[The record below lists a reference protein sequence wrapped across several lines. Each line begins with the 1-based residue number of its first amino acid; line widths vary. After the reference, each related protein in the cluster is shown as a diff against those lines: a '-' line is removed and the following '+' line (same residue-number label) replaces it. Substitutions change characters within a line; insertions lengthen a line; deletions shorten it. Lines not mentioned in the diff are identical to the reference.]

1 MEEEKDIL
9 IDEKGGVEG
18 CVQPFNPLTL
28 KPFNP
33 LTLKPFNLQNGHV
46 VLKDGEWLAAAGQ
59 PVAYRGAVRER
70 GLRGLVVPDRAAYRL
85 VEASGEAW
93 FADAAR
99 PFLTHVPCAAPITAV
114 AAKVLVAPAKARTGA
129 ENVRLVPLSWK
140 GAVRA
145 TRFEREWVIFATQ
158 SRVEKAVLGEDEVLT
173 VQAGAAVAWT
183 TKRPVGYVPR
193 LKLGDVLLPRRRQ
206 ANLAM
211 HFYGPGIV
219 WFEGVKG

>member
-1 MEEEKDIL
+1 MEDIL
-9 IDEKGGVEG
+9 ID
-18 CVQPFNPLTL
+18 
-28 KPFNP
+28 NP

-46 VLKDGEWLAAAGQ
+46 VLKAGIWLTSAGQ
-59 PVAYRGAVRER
+59 PVAYRGGVRMK
-70 GLRGLVVPDRAAYRL
+70 GLRGLVVPDRAAYRI
-85 VEASGEAW
+85 VETSGETW
-93 FADAAR
+93 FADAVR
-99 PFLTHVPCAAPITAV
+99 PFLTHIPCAASLTAV
-114 AAKVLVAPAKARTGA
+114 AAKVLVAPAAARTGA
-129 ENVRLVPLSWK
+129 EIVRLVPLSWK

>member
-1 MEEEKDIL
+1 MK
-9 IDEKGGVEG
+9 VE
-18 CVQPFNPLTL
+18 V
-28 KPFNP
+28 
-33 LTLKPFNLQNGHV
+33 QNGMAV
-46 VLKDGEWLAAAGQ
+46 TPAGTWLAGRGQ
-59 PVAYRGAVRER
+59 PTAYRGSAVTR
-70 GLRGLVVPDRAAYRL
+70 GLRGLFVPDRASYAL
-85 VEASGEAW
+85 VETTGEAW

-99 PFLTHVPCAAPITAV
+99 PFLTHIPCAAPVTAV
-114 AAKVLVAPAKARTGA
+114 AEKVLVAPAKARTGA

-158 SRVEKAVLGEDEVLT
+158 SRVEKAVLEEGEILT

-219 WFEGVKG
+219 WFEGLKG

>member
-1 MEEEKDIL
+1 MEDIL
-9 IDEKGGVEG
+9 ID
-18 CVQPFNPLTL
+18 
-28 KPFNP
+28 NP

-46 VLKDGEWLAAAGQ
+46 VLKAGIWLTSAGQ
-59 PVAYRGAVRER
+59 PVAYRGGVRMK
-70 GLRGLVVPDRAAYRL
+70 GLRGLVVPDRAAYRI
-85 VEASGEAW
+85 VETSGETW

-99 PFLTHVPCAAPITAV
+99 PFLTHIPCAAPLTAV
-114 AAKVLVAPAKARTGA
+114 AAKVLVAPVAARTGA
-129 ENVRLVPLSWK
+129 EIVRLVPLSWK

-145 TRFEREWVIFATQ
+145 TRFEHEWVIFATQ
-158 SRVEKAVLGEDEVLT
+158 SRVEKAVLDEGEVFT

-206 ANLAM
+206 TNLAM

-219 WFEGVKG
+219 WFEGLKS